1 MIKKDNTELNIQDEP
16 GELIQISQ
24 AMLADVRADLN
35 KVSTRSIP
43 IASLSSLGAGVAS
56 LVSALRTVTE
66 MTTMDGTGLFR
77 WIIEGAGNALKNI

>member
-1 MIKKDNTELNIQDEP
+1 MEEMIKKDNTELNIQDEP

-35 KVSTRSIP
+35 QVSTRSIP

-56 LVSALRTVTE
+56 LC
-66 MTTMDGTGLFR
+66 
-77 WIIEGAGNALKNI
+77 